1 MYENTA
7 VYTLLKATMECKR
20 VMGGGTYFKDIV
32 QICQKPGF
40 LSVGRR

>member
-20 VMGGGTYFKDIV
+20 VMGGGTHFKDIV

-40 LSVGRR
+40 LSVGRC